1 MARGGALLESVR
13 RLGAQLSAEDVITL
27 PEPPLPARVY
37 ALLGLR
43 VEVLVTLS
51 PECEQA
57 LDEMVNRGLQITTR
71 TETVAVGSA
80 AVEALEALLAV
91 DGDLFVEAAPAVRP
105 ALDLSVP
112 EAWNNVSVPP
122 GSSTGQGVVIGVV
135 DSGVDLSHLGFRN
148 RDGTTRVRR
157 LWCQPTFAMPG
168 GAVVPYGVAV
178 DESEINHHLASGGP
192 LPGDWDD
199 PSGHGTAVAGVA
211 AGNGRPNPGAPTYVG
226 LAPEADLVVVAI
238 EARRG
243 AFASTANVID
253 GVRHVFEYAEE
264 CGQRAVVNVSQ
275 GVQTGVHSP
284 AGDLERALA
293 GLVAEN
299 DDRIV
304 VVSAGNTAEAEA
316 HAHVHVPD
324 GGRVDLPIDVPAQVG
339 NFVLIDLWYDRADR
353 LAVELVDPTGSQ
365 SGVVEGNRRV
375 SAGIGVDQYEIHGV
389 PNVLFVS
396 ASQLQ
401 VKLLGA
407 NYRGDITPGRWTLTL
422 HGRAMSSGRPVH
434 AWLDQGIVG
443 SPRFDRQLAD
453 PDCTVTGPATATG
466 VLAVGSYLMGHS
478 KGVLADSS
486 GRGPDRDG
494 QAIELIAAPGD
505 PITTCAA
512 APTATPFTTK
522 RGTSVAAPHV
532 TGAIALMLEA
542 NPSLTRAQVMD
553 CVARTARRDADVAPG
568 PITGWGAGKLDVTA
582 ALACARGQP

>member
-13 RLGAQLSAEDVITL
+13 RLGARLSAEDVITM

-37 ALLGLR
+37 ALFGLR
-43 VEVLVTLS
+43 VELLVTLS
-51 PECEQA
+51 PECGQA
-57 LDEMVNRGLQITTR
+57 LDEMVHRGLQITTR
-71 TETVAVGSA
+71 TETVAAGSA
-80 AVEALEALLAV
+80 AVEALDGLLDV
-91 DGDLFVEAAPAVRP
+91 DGDLFVEAAHAVRP

-112 EAWNNVSVPP
+112 EAWNAVSVPP
-122 GSSTGQGVVIGVV
+122 GSGAGRGVFIGIV
-135 DSGVDLSHLGFRN
+135 DSGIDLAHLSFRN
-148 RDGTTRVRR
+148 PDGTTRVRR
-157 LWCQPTFAMPG
+157 LWCQPAFAMPG
-168 GAVVPYGVAV
+168 GTVVPYGVAV
-178 DESEINHHLASGGP
+178 DESEINHHLTTSIP
-192 LPGDWDD
+192 IPSDWDD

-211 AGNGRPNPGAPTYVG
+211 AGSGQPYPGAPTYVG
-226 LAPEADLVVVAI
+226 LAQEADLVVVAI

-253 GVRHVFEYAEE
+253 GVRHAFEYAEE
-264 CGQRAVVNVSQ
+264 RGQRAVVNISQ

-293 GLVAEN
+293 SLVAEN
-299 DDRIV
+299 DQRIV
-304 VVSAGNTAEAEA
+304 VVSAGNTAEADA
-316 HAHVHVPD
+316 HSSVQVPD
-324 GGRVDLPIDVPAQVG
+324 GGSVDLPIDVPGQVG
-339 NFVLIDLWYDRADR
+339 NFILVDLWYDRADR
-353 LAVELVDPTGSQ
+353 LAVELADPTGSR
-365 SGVVEGNRRV
+365 SAVVEGNRRA
-375 SAGIGVDQYEIHGV
+375 SAGIGVDQYEIDGV
-389 PNVLFVS
+389 PNVLFVA

-422 HGRAMSSGRPVH
+422 HGRSMTSGRPVH
-434 AWLDQGIVG
+434 GWLDQGMVR
-443 SPRFDRQLAD
+443 SPKFDSRVAD

-466 VLAVGSYLMGHS
+466 VFGVGSYLMGQ
-478 KGVLADSS
+478 GQRGLAGSS
-486 GRGPDRDG
+486 GRGPDRDD

-542 NPSLTRAQVMD
+542 NPSLSRSQVID
-553 CVARTARRDADVAPG
+553 CLARTARCDADVASG
-568 PITGWGAGKLDVTA
+568 PVTGWGAGKLDVSA